1 MTTHNDN
8 PLTSIG
14 YKVSSIDEIR
24 TYAPAAFSEHESPKL
39 SDRYSFVPTKE
50 ILEAFAK
57 INWFP
62 VYAKQNGKSEYARHM
77 IRLNN
82 PDLGFMDL
90 KHDKVKP
97 QIIIDNSHNGGSPAM
112 AHMGLFRLVC
122 TNGLVIAMPGM
133 FSSVKLRH
141 IGINFEE
148 LKQLMNVI
156 AEQYTVVGKHI
167 GDMQQVVLDEVQKEQ
182 FVIKAVAHREPHVFI
197 QPDGT
202 IDVKK
207 VTTIIK
213 PSQILEPLRNEDKSE
228 DLWTLFN
235 IVQERLVKGEF
246 ERQTMNG
253 RRTRPRGITNAAR
266 HIDFNKTLWSIAEE
280 YMAVEA

>member
-1 MTTHNDN
+1 MTTNINN

-14 YKVSSIDEIR
+14 YKVATLEDIR
-24 TYAPAAFSEHESPKL
+24 ACAPAAFSGHESPKL
-39 SDRYSFVPTKE
+39 SDRYSFVPTNE
-50 ILEAFAK
+50 LLDAFAK
-57 INWFP
+57 INWLP
-62 VYAKQNGKSEYARHM
+62 AYAKQNGRSDFARHM

-97 QIIIDNSHNGGSPAM
+97 QIVVDNSHNGGSPAM

-141 IGINFEE
+141 VGINFEE
-148 LKQLMNVI
+148 LKQLMNLI

-167 GDMQQVVLDEVQKEQ
+167 GDMQQVVLDQVQREE
-182 FVIKAVAHREPHVFI
+182 FVIKAVASREPHVFI

-207 VTTIIK
+207 VTTRVK
-213 PSQILEPLRNEDKSE
+213 LAQILEPLRGEDRAE

-235 IVQERLVKGEF
+235 VVQERLVKGEF
-246 ERQTMNG
+246 ERQTMTG
-253 RRTRPRGITNAAR
+253 RRTKPRGITNAAR
-266 HIDFNKTLWSIAEE
+266 HIEFNKTLWTIAEE